1 MSDTVYLN
9 GSFLPLEQATIPVL
23 DRGFIFGDGVYEVI
37 PVYSAQPFR
46 LDEHLGRLA
55 LSLEAIRIHN
65 PLDMEAWRNVV
76 IKLINANRHLDDQS
90 LYIQVT
96 RGVAPRDQAFP
107 NPEVAPTV
115 LLMSMPLVT
124 PSPALIESGVS
135 AITALDIRWQRCNIK
150 AISLLANVLLRQEA
164 VDHDVAETLMLR
176 DGYLTEGSSS
186 NIFVVKDGVL
196 LAPPKNQHMLPGI
209 TYDVVLE
216 LAQAHDLPHR
226 IAPVSEAQLR
236 SADEIW
242 LTSSTKEV
250 LAVVMLDGVAVNDGK
265 PGPIFKRMYALYQ
278 AFKNQVM
285 RPKR

>member
-37 PVYSAQPFR
+37 PVYSGQPFR

-55 LSLEAIRIHN
+55 LSLEAIRIRN
-65 PLDMEAWRNVV
+65 PLALEAWRNVV
-76 IKLINANRHLDDQS
+76 IHLINANRHLDDQS

-96 RGVAPRDQAFP
+96 RGVALRDQAFP
-107 NPEVAPTV
+107 KPEVAPTV
-115 LLMSMPLVT
+115 LLMSMPLAT

-135 AITALDIRWQRCNIK
+135 AITALDIRWQHCNIK

-216 LAQAHDLPHR
+216 LAQTHGLPHR
-226 IAPVSEAQLR
+226 IGPVSEAQLR

-265 PGPIFKRMYALYQ
+265 PGPVFKRMYALYQ

-285 RPKR
+285 RPTR

>member
-55 LSLEAIRIHN
+55 LSLETIRIRN
-65 PLDMEAWRNVV
+65 PLDIAAWRNVV
-76 IKLINANRHLDDQS
+76 VDLINSNRHLDDQS

-107 NPEVAPTV
+107 KPEVAPTV
-115 LLMSMPLVT
+115 LLMSMPLAT

-216 LAQAHDLPHR
+216 LAQAHGLPFR
-226 IAPVSEAQLR
+226 VGPVSEAQLR
-236 SADEIW
+236 TADEIW

-250 LAVVMLDGVAVNDGK
+250 LAVVMLDGVAVSDGK

-285 RPKR
+285 RPTR

>member
-55 LSLEAIRIHN
+55 LSLEAIRIRN
-65 PLDMEAWRNVV
+65 PLDIAAWRNVV
-76 IKLINANRHLDDQS
+76 VDLINSNRHLDDQS

-107 NPEVAPTV
+107 KPEVAPTV
-115 LLMSMPLVT
+115 LLMSMPLAT

-216 LAQAHDLPHR
+216 LAQAHGLPFR
-226 IAPVSEAQLR
+226 VGPVSEAQLR
-236 SADEIW
+236 TADEVWI
-242 LTSSTKEV
+242 TSSTKEV
-250 LAVVMLDGVAVNDGK
+250 LAVVMLDGLAVSDGK
-265 PGPIFKRMYALYQ
+265 PGPIFKRVYALYQ

-285 RPKR
+285 RPTR

>member
-9 GSFLPLEQATIPVL
+9 GAFLPLAQATVPVL

-55 LSLEAIRIHN
+55 LSLEAIRIRN
-65 PLDMEAWRNVV
+65 PLALAGWRRIVLD
-76 IKLINANRHLDDQS
+76 LIQANPHLEDQS

-107 NPEVAPTV
+107 SPEVSPTV
-115 LLMSMPLVT
+115 LAMSLPLAT
-124 PSPALIESGVS
+124 PSPALVQSGVS

-150 AISLLANVLLRQEA
+150 ATSLLANVLLRQEA
-164 VDHDVAETLMLR
+164 VDHGVAETLMLR

-186 NIFVVKDGVL
+186 NIFIVKDGLL
-196 LAPPKNQHMLPGI
+196 LAPPKNQYMLPGI

-216 LAQAHDLPHR
+216 LAQANGLPCR
-226 IAPVSEAQLR
+226 IGPVSEAQLR
-236 SADEIW
+236 TADEIW

-250 LAVVMLDGVAVNDGK
+250 LAVVALDGMAVHDGK
-265 PGPIFKRMYALYQ
+265 PGPVFRRMYALYQ

-285 RPKR
+285 RPTR

>member
-9 GSFLPLEQATIPVL
+9 GSFLPLEQATVPVL

-37 PVYSAQPFR
+37 PVYSGHPFR
-46 LDEHLGRLA
+46 LDEHLDRLA
-55 LSLEAIRIHN
+55 NSLDGIRIRQ
-65 PLDMEAWRNVV
+65 PLDRAAWRHVARE
-76 IKLINANRHLDDQS
+76 LISVNRHLQDQS

-107 NPEVAPTV
+107 PASVPPTV
-115 LLMSMPLVT
+115 FAMSMPLPMPPQELVET
-124 PSPALIESGVS
+124 GVS

-164 VDHDVAETLMLR
+164 ADRDVAETLMLR

-186 NIFVVKDGVL
+186 NVFIMEQGKM

-209 TYDVVLE
+209 TYDVILE
-216 LAQAHDLPHR
+216 LAERHGIPHAVEM
-226 IAPVSEAQLR
+226 ISEARLR
-236 SADEIW
+236 AADEIW

-250 LAVVMLDGVAVNDGK
+250 LAVVSLDGKAVGAGK
-265 PGPIFKRMYALYQ
+265 PGPVFRRMYALYQ
-278 AFKNQVM
+278 EFKQHIM
-285 RPKR
+285 RTGG